1 MGWFQKEDRNL
12 TDYERYS
19 KLSPSETMQNRDV
32 YNGQQPNRTH
42 FKGAQSPLSRHV
54 LAGTLT
60 VLVVVIAWIFISVV
74 SWVNEGGLFTSPG
87 GWANPND
94 LTFGAFI
101 ATFTFGKFIGTAT
114 IGFLFF
120 VVMDTL
126 LMKNKEAQDML
137 QTTDDINQYE
147 NDQHIAYPEEL
158 QRKFD
163 YFPDVGATSDV
174 QFSSMISHVA
184 LSNKGL
190 KTVQVAKR
198 ADKDI
203 VDEDG
208 EVVLYK
214 GEVLRDDDGNILTE
228 EKPLLDK
235 AFMESL
241 FDASGLPKNTRDAAF
256 RVYYDTRHI
265 PYNPGNILTE
275 EKPLLDK
282 AFMESLFDASGLPK
296 NTRDAAF
303 RVYYDTR
310 HIPYNPGNKNR
321 DKLQNKEKPYDTVAD
336 LINADWQLPY
346 YEPQRPAGAYLV
358 DTAPVNTMVKHMFAF
373 A

>member
-1 MGWFQKEDRNL
+1 MDVAWLRTNKASRCGVRDDRENKKGVKHMGWFQKEDRNL

-265 PYNPGNILTE
+265 PYNPGN
-275 EKPLLDK
+275 
-282 AFMESLFDASGLPK
+282 
-296 NTRDAAF
+296 
-303 RVYYDTR
+303 
-310 HIPYNPGNKNR
+310 KNR

-373 A
+373 YLMRTYKGLHVL